1 MLFGGVYEQQDIHN
15 TQVANSGGLAKEE
28 LPGSCNFAK
37 LNICPFNRKAVVNKA
52 CILKCIVDIGCVES
66 GMNQDFSGNVFDN
79 TVMTFTDAILV
90 MFRSGISSS
99 DFLFGC
105 PSFENGRFEF
115 STSIRMNVLNCVWSK
130 LGVVVSDKMS

>member
-1 MLFGGVYEQQDIHN
+1 MAFTNSRTSKD
-15 TQVANSGGLAKEE
+15 TQVAYSGGLAKEE

-37 LNICPFNRKAVVNKA
+37 LNICAFNRKAVVNKA
-52 CILKCIVDIGCVES
+52 CILKGIVDIGCVES

-90 MFRSGISSS
+90 LMFRSGISSS

-115 STSIRMNVLNCVWSK
+115 STSIRMNALNCVWSK
-130 LGVVVSDKMS
+130 LSVVVSDKMS